1 MKGIHGLLLA
11 IGLGIAGAL
20 FNFAYLAKRSRDV
33 DLVGFVGIKKD
44 KVVGQGDVLTEDKV
58 EKVEIPR
65 RWVGNLIQYAVPW
78 ESRSTAIGFRVWRP
92 LEGGTL
98 LLQSDWKSPPQELVF
113 GQDLPEGAA
122 EGAIGVP
129 IDSRRFV
136 PSLVQPG
143 DLVSF
148 ILPAMREPSL
158 ADDLPAKAAPSKTN
172 PASKANPAGPSD
184 AKPQPAPQVRKPNP
198 AYAVEIVGPFKVL
211 SVGNRLGSPQ
221 VMMAARVPQMLENVM
236 TISIRLENGKP
247 EPKAARLL
255 SVLDQSN
262 FKPLA
267 YMLHPRTTRREP

>member
-44 KVVGQGDVLTEDKV
+44 KVVGQGEVLTEDKL

-92 LEGGTL
+92 LEGGSL

-113 GQDLPEGAA
+113 GQDLPEGV
-122 EGAIGVP
+122 EETAIGVP
-129 IDSRRFV
+129 IDSRKFV

-148 ILPAMREPSL
+148 ILTAARSEMPTL
-158 ADDLPAKAAPSKTN
+158 ADDAPAKSEP
-172 PASKANPAGPSD
+172 SKANPAGKSD
-184 AKPQPAPQVRKPNP
+184 AKPLAAREPRPPAPAK
-198 AYAVEIVGPFKVL
+198 AVETVGPFKVL
-211 SVGNRLGSPQ
+211 SVGNRLGSTQ
-221 VMMAARVPQMLENVM
+221 VMMAAKVPQMSENVL
-236 TISIRLENGKP
+236 TIAIRLENGQP

-255 SVLDQSN
+255 YVLDQTNS
-262 FKPLA
+262 KPLA
-267 YMLHPRTTRREP
+267 YMLHPRTTRHEP